1 MIIVKYKNHNHLVY
15 EDYANKMF
23 KDHHNPTDEEW
34 MMHKLSVDLQETQ
47 FGMKTQSLYYE
58 VS

>member
-23 KDHHNPTDEEW
+23 KDYRNPTDEEW
-34 MMHKLSVDLQETQ
+34 MMHKLSVDLQENPIW
-47 FGMKTQSLYYE
+47 YE
-58 VS
+58 DTVFIL